1 MNIYKHT
8 RMIPALLAFGMVAC
22 MDDSDTGSTT
32 AVGSDPID
40 YSYSR
45 TEKLVVLEDG
55 QYMSISEYAECE
67 NDKMVVD
74 ADSNEY
80 SYEFSNG
87 QLIITDEYSACQK
100 VYTGGTSNSLSGTW
114 TLVDSKPVSEYVD
127 SSDCEIDA
135 GVTQKTTF
143 NGTSIVRSAVVK
155 GLCWAD
161 EEISG
166 YEEDLPSDVTVAK
179 SGCNTIK
186 ATDVAGNVAS
196 RTLVSFDA
204 STFTTKWSYAY
215 NGKSCTRV
223 NKDELATEK
232 VCAEAFA
239 AYQEDGSNG
248 SFYWDEW
255 TSDGTQKEF
264 EACMET
270 LDVSDDLESF
280 L

>member
-1 MNIYKHT
+1 MAFYKFS

-22 MDDSDTGSTT
+22 MDDNDTGTN
-32 AVGSDPID
+32 VGSGPID

-55 QYMSISEYAECE
+55 QYMSISEYADCDGAKAVSE
-67 NDKMVVD
+67 
-74 ADSNEY
+74 ADTSNY
-80 SYEFSNG
+80 SYEFSND
-87 QLIITDEYSACQK
+87 QLIITGEYSSCK
-100 VYTGGTSNSLSGTW
+100 SIFTGGKSNSLSGTW
-114 TLVDSKPVSEYVD
+114 TMVDSKPTSENMD
-127 SSDCEIDA
+127 TDECEIETDA
-135 GVTQKTTF
+135 TRKTTF
-143 NGTSIVRSAVVK
+143 NGTSIVNSVVVK

-161 EEISG
+161 EEISY

-204 STFTTKWSYAY
+204 TSFTTKWSYAY

-223 NKDELATEK
+223 KKDELATDK

-239 AYQEDGSNG
+239 AYQEEGSNG

-255 TSDGTQKEF
+255 TSDGAQKEF

-270 LDVSDDLESF
+270 LDVSDDLDSF

>member
-1 MNIYKHT
+1 MTLYKFS

-22 MDDSDTGSTT
+22 MDDSDTGTN
-32 AVGSDPID
+32 VGSGPID

-74 ADSNEY
+74 ADSNKY

-87 QLIITDEYSACQK
+87 QLIIKDEYSACQK

-143 NGTSIVRSAVVK
+143 NGTSIVRSAFKK

-166 YEEDLPSDVTVAK
+166 YEEDLPSDVK
-179 SGCNTIK
+179 ISQSGCNTIK

-223 NKDELATEK
+223 NTNEEATDK
-232 VCAEAFA
+232 VCAEAYA
-239 AYQEDGSNG
+239 AYQKEGSNG
-248 SFYWDEW
+248 SYYWDEW
-255 TSDGTQKEF
+255 TIDAGQKEF
-264 EACMET
+264 EACMEA
-270 LDVSDDLESF
+270 LNVSDDLESF